1 MLEGLHPNRPTH
13 VMRLHTDEGSARRM
27 TDLLGEVFDP
37 AETAIAAFEGE
48 DGKTWLLEAYFASE
62 PGEAAI
68 RELIRPIV
76 GADAHRARFETIAQ
90 KDWVRASLEGL
101 RPVRAGR
108 FLVHGAH
115 DRAEVRPNDLAIEI
129 EAALAFGTG
138 HHGTTRGCLLALVR
152 ELRKRHPRHVLD
164 VGTGTGIL
172 AFAAAKALK
181 RTVIAGDIDPVAIA
195 VARENARLN
204 RIAPRLR
211 LYAAPGARHGLVRG
225 KHFDLVFA
233 NILAKPLK
241 ALAPSLR
248 RVLAP
253 RGTLILSGLLPRDV
267 RGVLASYAA
276 QGLRL
281 ERRVDLEGWV
291 ALVLRRGGAGF
302 RPRRS
307 AESGAERD

>member
-76 GADAHRARFETIAQ
+76 GADADRARFETIAQ

-302 RPRRS
+302 RRRRS
-307 AESGAERD
+307 TGSGAERD